1 MRAIKALLAVRRQ
14 WRVAPMGGFL
24 GLDYPGVEAVLRMR
38 RVKVDADLMDD
49 LAVIEDAAL
58 EIFNEKH

>member
-1 MRAIKALLAVRRQ
+1 
-14 WRVAPMGGFL
+14 MGGFL